1 MARKPD
7 GDVPLLPMHRD
18 GPPLYDDVTRSFPWD
33 QTDYSIPGSWKDTK
47 DCFEF
52 QKCGVSTFHP
62 PLSEDPHHLYN
73 FVRRQLTIPPR
84 LFVNITGWFEEKPHH
99 SMNRS
104 FKFTL
109 DLTSTIVASPQA
121 GDIGWNKVY
130 VPERTD
136 AEETHGEN
144 ENNSLLGS
152 ESGCPEAEQSDLM
165 GWCKEYCKGTTG
177 AKEFTIRREI
187 QGLDLK
193 LLQDELQY
201 YLRQSIPDLQK
212 MEVVCSAPNDFITI
226 CSLHWINRLRMN
238 AFVWWFCVLTQLWI
252 ITLPVVCFNL
262 KSYQV
267 VDSVWKVSRK
277 VKDPN
282 ELSGIKKVY
291 AQGRDEAKIA
301 DLWAPTM
308 IHAARSRLNDEEVLT
323 LKDLGRFLRRAQERL
338 DTLRALGLEESANGP
353 AENAPSER

>member
-1 MARKPD
+1 
-7 GDVPLLPMHRD
+7 
-18 GPPLYDDVTRSFPWD
+18 
-33 QTDYSIPGSWKDTK
+33 
-47 DCFEF
+47 
-52 QKCGVSTFHP
+52 
-62 PLSEDPHHLYN
+62 
-73 FVRRQLTIPPR
+73 
-84 LFVNITGWFEEKPHH
+84 
-99 SMNRS
+99 MNRS

-121 GDIGWNKVY
+121 ADIGWNKIY
-130 VPERTD
+130 IDRQAVPERT
-136 AEETHGEN
+136 AAVETRGEN
-144 ENNSLLGS
+144 ENNPLLSS

-177 AKEFTIRREI
+177 AKEFTIWREI

-193 LLQDELQY
+193 VLQDELQY

-212 MEVVCSAPNDFITI
+212 IEVICSTPNDFITI
-226 CSLHWINRLRMN
+226 CSLHWINRLRKN
-238 AFVWWFCVLTQLWI
+238 AFVWWLCVLTQLWI

-267 VDSVWKVSRK
+267 VNSVWKVSRK

-282 ELSGIKKVY
+282 EPSGVKKVY

-308 IHAARSRLNDEEVLT
+308 IHAARCRLNDEEVLT
-323 LKDLGRFLRRAQERL
+323 EKDIGRILRRAQERL
-338 DTLRALGLEESANGP
+338 DTLRTHGLEESANSP